1 MHDSQPRETRPVI
14 RSTTILCVR
23 RAASVAMA
31 GDGQV
36 TFNNTVAKANAV
48 KVLKLDEMGA
58 DAAGVLVGFAGGAAD
73 AMALRERFEQRLKES
88 PQNVRRAAVELAKQ
102 WRTDRALRR
111 LEAVILVADRTT
123 TLMISGTGDV
133 IEPTDGVMAIGSG
146 GNYALAAAQ
155 ALLTHTDQPPVD
167 ICKNAMTI
175 AGELCIYSN
184 TQVTMVSL

>member
-1 MHDSQPRETRPVI
+1 
-14 RSTTILCVR
+14 
-23 RAASVAMA
+23 MA

-36 TFNNTVAKANAV
+36 TFNQTVAKANAV
-48 KVLKLDEMGA
+48 KVLKIEDMGA
-58 DAAGVLVGFAGGAAD
+58 ANAGVLVGFAGSAAD

-88 PQNVRRAAVELAKQ
+88 PQNMRRAAVELAKQ
-102 WRTDRALRR
+102 WRMDRAMRR

-155 ALLTHTDQPPVD
+155 ALLEHTEQTSDE
-167 ICKNAMTI
+167 ICRNAMTI
-175 AGELCIYSN
+175 AGGLCIYSN
-184 TQVTMVSL
+184 TQVTVVRV

>member
-1 MHDSQPRETRPVI
+1 MTTPALIRLTIATLIGFALLIWLGQWQLQRLEWKERIIQRIETRTERKPV
-14 RSTTILCVR
+14 SL
-23 RAASVAMA
+23 
-31 GDGQV
+31 
-36 TFNNTVAKANAV
+36 
-48 KVLKLDEMGA
+48 
-58 DAAGVLVGFAGGAAD
+58 
-73 AMALRERFEQRLKES
+73 EQ
-88 PQNVRRAAVELAKQ
+88 AVELAKQ

>member
-1 MHDSQPRETRPVI
+1 
-14 RSTTILCVR
+14 
-23 RAASVAMA
+23 MA